1 MNVKG
6 ISTSIIVTNVMDKK
20 YLSIKSFNCEEQ
32 KNSKSIEVENT
43 LENSIIKNFLN
54 TSIKSIKYVKSFIA
68 NNEYRECIELKNSGN
83 SNLIIISDDANN
95 NFKDLLEYIDE
106 NRTKIYEKY
115 LFDCICKYEFNE
127 IVFKLNSNCKNSEVL
142 ISDENGN
149 TKLIYL
155 IPYTKDDKNK
165 IIINQKDLELI
176 QNTINNYFGI
186 TGCNMKGVY
195 DDAVFNYMNKFIIYT
210 DKADIIVEGNDIYKG
225 LELYFGVLKRD
236 YDKIFLE
243 QRDKDFKESQKNI
256 VKSRLRIF
264 KKEKNNEE

>member
-1 MNVKG
+1 MN
-6 ISTSIIVTNVMDKK
+6 IRNLSTTIMLSNDKDKK
-20 YLSIKSFNCEEQ
+20 FINFKSFSNEE
-32 KNSKSIEVENT
+32 SKKSNIVEIENV

-54 TSIKSIKYVKSFIA
+54 TNIMSIKYVRTFISQ
-68 NNEYRECIELKNSGN
+68 NNYRECVELKNSGN
-83 SNLIIISDDANN
+83 SSLVIISDNIN
-95 NFKDLLEYIDE
+95 EHFKDLMDYINE
-106 NRTKIYEKY
+106 NSTKIYEKY
-115 LFDCICKYEFNE
+115 LFDIICKYDFKE
-127 IVFKLNSNCKNSEVL
+127 IIFKLSNNNLNSSIDIIEQDNEK
-142 ISDENGN
+142 
-149 TKLIYL
+149 KLIYNV
-155 IPYTKDDKNK
+155 PYTRDEKNK